1 MGLNIKTLPK
11 QNSQI
16 KVIKSF
22 VDKCSLLSYRH
33 HFTRRKVE
41 IFDCSLL
48 LFIVIKYLL
57 LNVFFWFECIFS
69 VWRGI
74 QWLFTVSSLK
84 ILNQLFESKSIS
96 PKKYVKTVQIFVVK
110 ERFGDW
116 AEAGAY
122 IDVFFSSIFFYFI
135 SNDYFSVW
143 KIVTGA
149 ADVIGHVFVLQPMDK
164 HSTKIA
170 LEIATEIVITFLSM

>member
-1 MGLNIKTLPK
+1 MC
-11 QNSQI
+11 
-16 KVIKSF
+16 V
-22 VDKCSLLSYRH
+22 
-33 HFTRRKVE
+33 
-41 IFDCSLL
+41 
-48 LFIVIKYLL
+48 
-57 LNVFFWFECIFS
+57 
-69 VWRGI
+69 

-84 ILNQLFESKSIS
+84 ISNQLFESKSIS
-96 PKKYVKTVQIFVVK
+96 PKKYAKTVQIFVVK

-122 IDVFFSSIFFYFI
+122 IDVFFFDFFYFI

-164 HSTKIA
+164 HSTEIA